1 MVEKEEK
8 SRDNTEF
15 SSYYS
20 LSPNVRVPSKT
31 PMANPYFTKM
41 GSQPYHDHF
50 DDEDSEALKV
60 KQELMQ
66 LEKEQQERQRVNIL
80 FNECRLKTQMQPN
93 RHSLENIC
101 DNLEATNHLN
111 YRKSMPEL
119 QCISKEYRKSGLE
132 TSNTNKRKDLSSL
145 QYRKSM
151 PDIQHAYYKS
161 TNDYQN
167 SVSENSLG
175 LFGNNRKSLP
185 ELESSCQ
192 KSAFCSPS
200 SLNRQPILSG
210 KPIGLLTK
218 EQKQR

>member
-20 LSPNVRVPSKT
+20 LSPNNRVPSKT

-41 GSQPYHDHF
+41 ASQPYHDHF
-50 DDEDSEALKV
+50 EDEDSEALKV
-60 KQELMQ
+60 KHELLQ

-101 DNLEATNHLN
+101 DNLESTNNLN

-119 QCISKEYRKSGLE
+119 QCFSKEYRKSDWMHRTQIKEKILAVCNIVNQCQIFSMHIINLQMNIRILCLKILWGL
-132 TSNTNKRKDLSSL
+132 
-145 QYRKSM
+145 
-151 PDIQHAYYKS
+151 
-161 TNDYQN
+161 
-167 SVSENSLG
+167 
-175 LFGNNRKSLP
+175 
-185 ELESSCQ
+185 
-192 KSAFCSPS
+192 
-200 SLNRQPILSG
+200 
-210 KPIGLLTK
+210 
-218 EQKQR
+218 